1 MHQALY
7 LICACSGFFVDGFP
21 PESQD
26 SPPHLIQ
33 LLIYLSVT
41 FDIALYFWNPVIA
54 VRMDLI
60 LSRFPILPVPEL
72 GIAENCHFRPLENNI
87 RLPRNIFTVLPIAES
102 PRPQFL
108 PKLHL
113 NPCILTFDGGHVPVA
128 LFGGMVVHIRVLAGA
143 Y

>member
-7 LICACSGFFVDGFP
+7 LICACGRFFVDGFP

-33 LLIYLSVT
+33 LLIYLSVA
-41 FDIALYFWNPVIA
+41 FDIALYFGNPVIT

-72 GIAENCHFRPLENNI
+72 GIAENCHFRPLEDDVGF
-87 RLPRNIFTVLPIAES
+87 PRNIFAVLPIAES

-113 NPCILTFDGGHVPVA
+113 NPRIPAFDGGHVPVA
-128 LFGGMVVHIRVLAGA
+128 LFGGMVVHTRVLAEA